1 MVIDASHIRF
11 QQISLGYSVPSTSL
25 KRTPFKSVG
34 VNAAVR
40 NLGILWKANK
50 LGIDP
55 LYARAKTYNNLPP
68 TKNFFLTIDATF

>member
-1 MVIDASHIRF
+1 MVIDASHIRL
-11 QQISLGYSVPSTSL
+11 QQISLGYAVPAPYL
-25 KRTPFKSVG
+25 KRTPFKTLG

-55 LYARAKTYNNLPP
+55 LYVRTNTYNNLPP